1 MTDTVTEG
9 ERRDKRLDARVT
21 SEEKQLFE
29 RAAALTGR
37 STTGFVVSSVL
48 EAARRV
54 IREHESMQLGARDRE
69 AFVAA
74 LRGEPEPNAAL
85 QRAARDYE
93 ETVERK
99 Y

>member
-1 MTDTVTEG
+1 MTTTTTDS

-21 SEEKQLFE
+21 AEEKRLFE
-29 RAAALTGR
+29 RAATLTGR

-54 IREHESMQLGARDRE
+54 IREHESMQLGDHDRE
-69 AFVAA
+69 AFITA
-74 LRGEPEPNAAL
+74 LRERPEPNAAL

-93 ETVERK
+93 ESVERK

>member
-1 MTDTVTEG
+1 MTKTTTEG
-9 ERRDKRLDARVT
+9 ERRDKRLDARIT
-21 SEEKQLFE
+21 SEEKWLFE
-29 RAAALTGR
+29 RAAALTGY

-54 IREHESMQLGARDRE
+54 IREHESLQLSARDRE

-74 LRGEPEPNAAL
+74 LRSEAKPNAAL

-93 ETVERK
+93 DAVERK